1 MGATRWHPMRC
12 EVSVH
17 FEYDGGG
24 IGKGGTATLIV
35 DGEVISEG
43 RIEKTTRAIFSM
55 NEQLDVGINRG
66 SPVAEEFA
74 EKGTFRYGGKLHSVT
89 VDLRSTRDVVSAEE
103 REKISLGRALI
114 DQATLADCAAARDIC
129 RAAAQSPCV
138 YPTVYI
144 WQARPH
150 RASFQDVAGLL
161 TRCVELPGRSGA
173 RHSESISAQG
183 TRTLRFR

>member
-1 MGATRWHPMRC
+1 MLVSLGGRFGGFALYILDSVPVYCYNFSGGGRTFVRGRNPLAPDAR

-24 IGKGGTATLIV
+24 IGKGGTATLSV
-35 DGEVISEG
+35 DGEVVAE
-43 RIEKTTRAIFSM
+43 RRVEKTTRAIFSM

-103 REKISLGRALI
+103 REKISLA
-114 DQATLADCAAARDIC
+114 
-129 RAAAQSPCV
+129 V
-138 YPTVYI
+138 
-144 WQARPH
+144 H
-150 RASFQDVAGLL
+150 
-161 TRCVELPGRSGA
+161 
-173 RHSESISAQG
+173 
-183 TRTLRFR
+183 